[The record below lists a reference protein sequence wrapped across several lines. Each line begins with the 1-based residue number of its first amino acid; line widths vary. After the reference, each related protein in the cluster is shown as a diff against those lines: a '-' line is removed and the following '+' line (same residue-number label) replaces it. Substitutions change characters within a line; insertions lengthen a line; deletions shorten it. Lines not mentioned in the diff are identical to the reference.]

1 MSGGMR
7 MNNTRYR
14 GFDVAIIV
22 LACCAGALALGGM
35 LFMLRFFTGQ
45 MQNMVGIVYESDA
58 AAAQELLSG
67 MFTGADKAESG
78 LAAAE
83 ALGYTADAFILWN
96 RVNIYGM
103 IAVFAAAAALI
114 ACGIAGLVVIRG
126 RRQSAADIEN
136 EHLINRLGEDA
147 RAKEQYYKDR
157 EQGIQV
163 FMENVTHQLKTPL
176 AAVMVNLELIDGEDK
191 EHDER
196 LKEKC
201 IDNIER
207 MKELL
212 MLLLNTARL
221 RAGKIHFN
229 KKKMDIASI
238 ADRLE
243 LENDGLVVEAV
254 PSCLIDAD
262 SEWLYQAVK
271 NIVVNG
277 LEYGKVT
284 LKGGCTDEMV
294 SFEITDEGPGVK
306 KSEMTRMFD
315 RYYVGEDSRRD
326 STGIGLNLA
335 YMVVRA
341 HGGDIVVHSA
351 EGDTGCTIKISIPR
365 YNVKEKIKI
374 SDAVRVL

>member
-7 MNNTRYR
+7 MNNIRYR

-35 LFMLRFFTGQ
+35 LFMLSFFTGQ

-83 ALGYTADAFILWN
+83 ALGYTADAFRLWN

-126 RRQSAADIEN
+126 RRQSTADIEN

-262 SEWLYQAVK
+262 AEWLYQAVK

-306 KSEMTRMFD
+306 KSEMARMFD

-351 EGDTGCTIKISIPR
+351 ESDTGCTIKISIPR

-374 SDAVRVL
+374 SDVVRVL

>member
-1 MSGGMR
+1 
-7 MNNTRYR
+7 MNNIRYR

-35 LFMLRFFTGQ
+35 LFMLSFFTGQ

-83 ALGYTADAFILWN
+83 ALGYTADAFRLWN

-126 RRQSAADIEN
+126 RRQSTADIEN

-176 AAVMVNLELIDGEDK
+176 AAVMVNRDLIDGEDK

-221 RAGKIHFN
+221 RAGKIHFH
-229 KKKMDIASI
+229 KKKLDIASI

-262 SEWLYQAVK
+262 AEWLYQAVK

-277 LEYGKVT
+277 LEYGKFT
-284 LKGGCTDEMV
+284 
-294 SFEITDEGPGVK
+294 
-306 KSEMTRMFD
+306 
-315 RYYVGEDSRRD
+315 
-326 STGIGLNLA
+326 
-335 YMVVRA
+335 
-341 HGGDIVVHSA
+341 
-351 EGDTGCTIKISIPR
+351 
-365 YNVKEKIKI
+365 
-374 SDAVRVL
+374 

>member
-1 MSGGMR
+1 MSGVMR

-22 LACCAGALALGGM
+22 LACCAGAVALGGM

-58 AAAQELLSG
+58 AVAQELLSG

-78 LAAAE
+78 IAAAE
-83 ALGYTADAFILWN
+83 ALGYTADAFSLWN

-136 EHLINRLGEDA
+136 GHLINRLGEDA

-262 SEWLYQAVK
+262 AEWLYQAVK

-284 LKGGCTDEMV
+284 LKGGCTDEVV

-306 KSEMTRMFD
+306 KSEIARMFD
-315 RYYVGEDSRRD
+315 RYYVGEDQRRD

-351 EGDTGCTIKISIPR
+351 ESDTGCTIKISIPR

>member
-1 MSGGMR
+1 
-7 MNNTRYR
+7 MNNIRYR

-35 LFMLRFFTGQ
+35 LFMLSFFTGQ

-83 ALGYTADAFILWN
+83 ALGYTADAFRLWN

-126 RRQSAADIEN
+126 RRQSTADIEN

-262 SEWLYQAVK
+262 AEWLYQAVK

-306 KSEMTRMFD
+306 KSEMARMFD

-351 EGDTGCTIKISIPR
+351 ESDTGCTIKISIPR